1 MPGPVGDAATRTV
14 SPTGSPVAVPSTGRS
29 TTPAPVRRRSR
40 HRPATL
46 GWAAFFLAPTTI
58 GLGFFYMWPVLQ
70 TFYYSFTT
78 WGPFGGHEWSG
89 LDNYREIVKDPDV
102 LAALRNTL
110 YFTVLGLAGIPI
122 SLVLAAVLARKGRRG
137 VAAYRTLLF
146 LPVVT
151 MPAAVAIVWRWLYN
165 GDYGLINEAL
175 SHVGVDRVY
184 WISDPDT
191 ALVAIALVGIWT
203 TVGYNMVILMAGME
217 AIPRHYYEAAEMD
230 GATGLR
236 QFFSITVP
244 LISPSLFFVTVLS
257 VIGSLQTFDLVY
269 VMIGRTNPALPQ
281 TRTVV
286 YLFYQKAFVE
296 NDRGYAAA
304 LAFLLLLIIVVVT
317 AFQFRLQR
325 RWVHYE

>member
-1 MPGPVGDAATRTV
+1 VPTTVGGGAGPATI
-14 SPTGSPVAVPSTGRS
+14 A
-29 TTPAPVRRRSR
+29 PAPSPIPSAPPRRPRRRSR
-40 HRPATL
+40 RGSLA
-46 GWAAFFLAPTTI
+46 WAAFFLAPTTL
-58 GLGFFYMWPVLQ
+58 GLGFFYIWPVVQ

-89 LDNYREIVKDPDV
+89 LDNYRQIFQDDEV
-102 LAALRNTL
+102 LDALRNTV

-122 SLVLAAVLARKGRRG
+122 SLVLAALLARRGRRG
-137 VAAYRTLLF
+137 VTPYRTLLF

-165 GDYGLINEAL
+165 GDYGIVNSLL
-175 SHVGVDRVY
+175 SHVGIGHVY

-191 ALVAIALVGIWT
+191 ALIAVALVGIWSS
-203 TVGYNMVILMAGME
+203 VGYNMVILMAGIQ

-230 GATGLR
+230 GASGPR

-286 YLFYQKAFVE
+286 YLFYQKAFIE

-304 LAFLLLLIIVVVT
+304 LAFLLLLIIVAVT
-317 AFQFRLQR
+317 AFQFRLQK

>member
-1 MPGPVGDAATRTV
+1 
-14 SPTGSPVAVPSTGRS
+14 
-29 TTPAPVRRRSR
+29 
-40 HRPATL
+40 
-46 GWAAFFLAPTTI
+46 
-58 GLGFFYMWPVLQ
+58 
-70 TFYYSFTT
+70 
-78 WGPFGGHEWSG
+78 
-89 LDNYREIVKDPDV
+89 
-102 LAALRNTL
+102 
-110 YFTVLGLAGIPI
+110 
-122 SLVLAAVLARKGRRG
+122 
-137 VAAYRTLLF
+137 
-146 LPVVT
+146 
-151 MPAAVAIVWRWLYN
+151 
-165 GDYGLINEAL
+165 
-175 SHVGVDRVY
+175 VDRVY

-191 ALVAIALVGIWT
+191 ALVALALVGIWT

-317 AFQFRLQR
+317 ALQFRLQK

>member
-1 MPGPVGDAATRTV
+1 MGGGAA
-14 SPTGSPVAVPSTGRS
+14 PTATA
-29 TTPAPVRRRSR
+29 TPAPPPIAPARSGRRRRRSR
-40 HRPATL
+40 RASSA
-46 GWAAFFLAPTTI
+46 WAAFFLAPTTL
-58 GLGFFYMWPVLQ
+58 GLGYFYMWPVVQ

-89 LDNYREIVKDPDV
+89 LDNYRQIFKDDDV
-102 LAALRNTL
+102 LSALRNTV
-110 YFTVLGLAGIPI
+110 YFTVLGLIGIPV
-122 SLVLAAVLARKGRRG
+122 SLVLAALLARRGRRG
-137 VAAYRTLLF
+137 VTPYRTLLF

-165 GDYGLINEAL
+165 GDYGIVNSLL
-175 SHVGVDRVY
+175 SHVGVHHVY

-191 ALVAIALVGIWT
+191 ALVAIALVGIWSS
-203 TVGYNMVILMAGME
+203 VGYNMVILMAGIQ

-230 GATGLR
+230 GASGLR
-236 QFFSITVP
+236 QFSSITMP

-269 VMIGRTNPALPQ
+269 VMIGRTNPALPK

-286 YLFYQKAFVE
+286 YLFYQKAFIE

-304 LAFLLLLIIVVVT
+304 LAFLLLLIIVAVT
-317 AFQFRLQR
+317 AFQFRLQK